1 MGNRL
6 LNKNFKISLF
16 SVVIFIFFLVVAM
29 GSLHVMR
36 EKILENSHIMG
47 QEIAARFA
55 TRETARMKSQ

>member
-36 EKILENSHIMG
+36 
-47 QEIAARFA
+47 A
-55 TRETARMKSQ
+55 

>member
-16 SVVIFIFFLVVAM
+16 SVAIFIFFLVVAM

-36 EKILENSHIMG
+36 EKILENSHIM
-47 QEIAARFA
+47 
-55 TRETARMKSQ
+55 